1 MLHANSL
8 QSCLTLCDPI
18 DCSAP
23 GSSLEFSRQ
32 EYWNGLPTPPP
43 EDLPEAGIEAAS
55 LLSPALAGR
64 CFSTS
69 ASWEALLSTFLWM
82 KDTEIKKLRDELDSL
97 KKDLNN
103 KTERLLNIIE
113 ALKQETRDKGVI

>member
-1 MLHANSL
+1 MYMLHANSL

-32 EYWNGLPTPPP
+32 EYWNELPTPPP

-64 CFSTS
+64 CFSTN
-69 ASWEALLSTFLWM
+69 ASWEALLSTLLWM
-82 KDTEIKKLRDELDSL
+82 KDTEIKKEENLTMLMPFSIL
-97 KKDLNN
+97 FST
-103 KTERLLNIIE
+103 TE
-113 ALKQETRDKGVI
+113 AKQSSN